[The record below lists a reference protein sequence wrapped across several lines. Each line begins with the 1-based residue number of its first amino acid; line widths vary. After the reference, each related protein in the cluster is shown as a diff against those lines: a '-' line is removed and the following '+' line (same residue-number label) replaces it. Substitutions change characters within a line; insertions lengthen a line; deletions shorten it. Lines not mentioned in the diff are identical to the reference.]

1 MKTDKKSLV
10 PLFTFPP
17 PLLAALFLLAGCHY
31 KALQGMVW
39 AIGVGHRARWR
50 SPMFQ
55 TPWHAHTFTHTNAH
69 THSEQP
75 HVLSLS
81 HARAHALRE
90 THTYTSVY
98 MCTKETQMH
107 THTRNPQ
114 TLNICIYC
122 TYARLDVLHANKHMR
137 TNAQHAHNYR
147 KEHAYEHAHTRA
159 HTHVH
164 TGSRRNTGTHRKS
177 SKVIQCRK
185 LVHTSE
191 QHSTGVVA

>member
-81 HARAHALRE
+81 HAHAHALRE
-90 THTYTSVY
+90 THTHIRLYICALKRPRCTLTHIIHKHLTYVYTVHTHVWMYS
-98 MCTKETQMH
+98 TLTNIWGQTHNTHTITERNMH
-107 THTRNPQ
+107 TN
-114 TLNICIYC
+114 
-122 TYARLDVLHANKHMR
+122 M
-137 TNAQHAHNYR
+137 
-147 KEHAYEHAHTRA
+147 HTRA
-159 HTHVH
+159 RTHTC
-164 TGSRRNTGTHRKS
+164 TQGLGGTQARIVRVQKS
-177 SKVIQCRK
+177 YSV
-185 LVHTSE
+185 
-191 QHSTGVVA
+191 GN

>member
-55 TPWHAHTFTHTNAH
+55 TPWHAHTLSHTHTHTLSLQNKPHRQPLAHGCAHMHSREDTHTRLYMCALQSHTRNHKHWTYVYTVHTHVSMHSTLTNIWGQTHNTHTN
-69 THSEQP
+69 
-75 HVLSLS
+75 
-81 HARAHALRE
+81 
-90 THTYTSVY
+90 Y
-98 MCTKETQMH
+98 
-107 THTRNPQ
+107 
-114 TLNICIYC
+114 I
-122 TYARLDVLHANKHMR
+122 
-137 TNAQHAHNYR
+137 
-147 KEHAYEHAHTRA
+147 KEHAYEHAHMRA
-159 HTHVH
+159 RTLPHVH